1 MGIIYLD
8 CAATTRPCKE
18 ATEAF
23 NSAPWLN
30 PSATLYDSSSKIAI
44 ETARKDVASQL
55 GCSTDQI
62 FFTSGSTEAANWVI
76 SSAVNAGDH
85 IITDLLEHPCVY
97 ESAFHAQS
105 RGVYVHFIKNEGC
118 RLDLGSLDYLLK
130 YCTARGRKVLVA
142 IMSANNELGSEFR
155 PSLIAEIV
163 SYYENASF
171 FCDMTQLQQPLD
183 GIDFACMSAHKFG
196 GYKGTGV
203 CFARQPEELV
213 PLLYGGHQEANHRA
227 GTENVGGICAMAAAM
242 KARTPLGYELRDYIE
257 ELARQSGMTVNGG
270 DHVVPNIVSLTLPD
284 CKAQDMVVAL
294 AMDGIYIS
302 AGSAC
307 NTGTAE
313 PSRVLLN
320 AGLTADEALRAVR
333 ISFDRNNTE
342 AEIDEL
348 FERMNYYRKVLG
360 K

>member
-1 MGIIYLD
+1 MDMIYLD

-18 ATEAF
+18 AAEAF

-30 PSATLYDSSSKIAI
+30 PSATLYDSSAKIAI

-55 GCSTDQI
+55 GCSPDQI

-105 RGVYVHFIKNEGC
+105 RGVYAHFIKNDGFE
-118 RLDLGSLDYLLK
+118 LNLTSLLVLLN
-130 YCTARGRKVLVA
+130 YCSSSGGRTLVA
-142 IMSANNELGSEFR
+142 IMSANNELGTAYPVSE
-155 PSLIAEIV
+155 IAEAV
-163 SYYENASF
+163 HEYPNASY
-171 FCDMTQLQQPLD
+171 FCDMTQLQQPLN

-203 CFARQPEELV
+203 CFARRPEELV

-242 KARTPLGYELRDYIE
+242 KARTPLGYGLRDHIE
-257 ELARQSGMTVNGG
+257 ELAAQSGMTVNGG

-307 NTGTAE
+307 NTETEE
-313 PSRVLLN
+313 PSRVLLS
-320 AGLTADEALRAVR
+320 AGLTADEALRTVR

-348 FERMNYYRKVLG
+348 FERMNYYRKIL
-360 K
+360 

>member
-1 MGIIYLD
+1 MDMIYLD

-18 ATEAF
+18 AAEAF

-30 PSATLYDSSSKIAI
+30 PSATLYDSSAKIAI
-44 ETARKDVASQL
+44 ESARADIASEL
-55 GCSTDQI
+55 GCSMDQI
-62 FFTSGSTEAANWVI
+62 FLTSGSTEAANWII
-76 SSAVNAGDH
+76 SSAVHAGDH
-85 IITDLLEHPCVY
+85 IITDLLEHQCVY

-105 RGVYVHFIKNEGC
+105 RGVYVHFIKSEGC
-118 RLDLGSLDYLLK
+118 RLDLGSLDDLLK
-130 YCTARGRKVLVA
+130 YCTARGRKTLVA
-142 IMSANNELGSEFR
+142 IMSANNELGSVFNAQ
-155 PSLIAEIV
+155 LIAELV
-163 SYYENASF
+163 RRYKSASF

-203 CFARQPEELV
+203 CFARRPEELV
-213 PLLYGGHQEANHRA
+213 PLLYGGHQESNHRA

-242 KARTPLGYELRDYIE
+242 KARMPLGYGLRDHIE
-257 ELARQSGMTVNGG
+257 ELAAQSEMTVNGG
-270 DHVVPNIVSLTLPD
+270 DYVVPNIVSLTLPD

-320 AGLTADEALRAVR
+320 AGFTADEALRTVR

-348 FERMNYYRKVLG
+348 FERMNYYRRVL
-360 K
+360 

>member
-1 MGIIYLD
+1 MDMIYLD

-30 PSATLYDSSSKIAI
+30 PSATLYDSSAKLAI

-55 GCSTDQI
+55 GCSPDQI

-76 SSAVNAGDH
+76 NSTVHAGDH

-105 RGVYVHFIKNEGC
+105 RGVNVHFIKNDGFE
-118 RLDLGSLDYLLK
+118 LNLTSLLVLLN
-130 YCTARGRKVLVA
+130 YCSSSGGRTLVA
-142 IMSANNELGSEFR
+142 IMSANNELGTAYPVSE
-155 PSLIAEIV
+155 IAEV
-163 SYYENASF
+163 VHEYPNASF
-171 FCDMTQLQQPLD
+171 FCDMTQLQRPLD
-183 GIDFACMSAHKFG
+183 GVDFACMSAHKFG

-203 CFARQPEELV
+203 CFARRTEELV

-242 KARTPLGYELRDYIE
+242 KARTPLGYGLRDHIE
-257 ELARQSGMTVNGG
+257 ELATQSGMIVNGG

-307 NTGTAE
+307 NTETAE
-313 PSRVLLN
+313 PSRVLLS
-320 AGLTADEALRAVR
+320 AGLTADEAVRTVR

-348 FERMNYYRKVLG
+348 FERMNYYRKIL
-360 K
+360 

>member
-1 MGIIYLD
+1 MDMIYLD

-30 PSATLYDSSSKIAI
+30 PSATLYDSSAKRAI
-44 ETARKDVASQL
+44 EDARADIASQL
-55 GCSTDQI
+55 GCSSDQI
-62 FFTSGSTEAANWVI
+62 FFTSGSTEAANWII
-76 SSAVNAGDH
+76 SSAVHAGDH

-97 ESAFHAQS
+97 ESALHAES
-105 RGVYVHFIKNEGC
+105 RGVNVHFVKTVGC
-118 RLDLGSLDYLLK
+118 HIDLDSLVDLLD
-130 YCTARGRKVLVA
+130 YCTARGRKTLVA
-142 IMSANNELGSEFR
+142 IMSANNELGSESNVPR
-155 PSLIAEIV
+155 VAKIV
-163 SYYENASF
+163 GYYENTSY

-203 CFARQPEELV
+203 CFARRPEELA

-242 KARTPLGYELRDYIE
+242 KARTPLGYGLRDHIE
-257 ELARQSGMTVNGG
+257 ELAAQSGMAVNGG

-320 AGLTADEALRAVR
+320 AGLTADEALRTVR

-348 FERMNYYRKVLG
+348 FERMNYYRNVL
-360 K
+360 

>member
-1 MGIIYLD
+1 MDMIYLD
-8 CAATTRPCKE
+8 CAATTLPCKE
-18 ATEAF
+18 AVEAF

-30 PSATLYDSSSKIAI
+30 PSATLYDSSAKLAI
-44 ETARKDVASQL
+44 ETARKTVASEF
-55 GCSTDQI
+55 GCEPDQI

-97 ESAFHAQS
+97 ESVLQAES
-105 RGVYVHFIKNEGC
+105 RGVYVHFIKNDGC

-130 YCTARGRKVLVA
+130 YCTARGRKALVA

-163 SYYENASF
+163 GYYENASY

-183 GIDFACMSAHKFG
+183 GVDFACMSAHKFG

-203 CFARQPEELV
+203 CFARRPEELV

-242 KARTPLGYELRDYIE
+242 KARTPLGYELREHIE
-257 ELARQSGMTVNGG
+257 WFAAQSGMTVNGG
-270 DHVVPNIVSLTLPD
+270 DYVVPNIVSLTLPD

-307 NTGTAE
+307 NTETAE
-313 PSRVLLN
+313 PSRVLLS
-320 AGLTADEALRAVR
+320 AGLTADEALRTVR

-348 FERMNYYRKVLG
+348 FERMNYYRRVL
-360 K
+360 

>member
-1 MGIIYLD
+1 MDMIYLD

-55 GCSTDQI
+55 GCSPDQI

-76 SSAVNAGDH
+76 NSTVHAGDH

-97 ESAFHAQS
+97 ESALWAES
-105 RGVYVHFIKNEGC
+105 RGVNVHFVKNEGC
-118 RLDLGSLDYLLK
+118 LPGLDSLVDLLD
-130 YCTARGRKVLVA
+130 YCTARGCKALVA
-142 IMSANNELGSEFR
+142 IMSANNELGTEFNASR
-155 PSLIAEIV
+155 IAEIV
-163 SYYENASF
+163 GYYENASY
-171 FCDMTQLQQPLD
+171 FCDMTQQQRPLD

-203 CFARQPEELV
+203 CFARRPEELV

-242 KARTPLGYELRDYIE
+242 KSRTPLGYGLRDHIE
-257 ELARQSGMTVNGG
+257 ELAERSGMTVNGG

-313 PSRVLLN
+313 PSRVLLS
-320 AGLTADEALRAVR
+320 AGLTADEALRTVR

-348 FERMNYYRKVLG
+348 FERMNYYRKVL
-360 K
+360 

>member
-1 MGIIYLD
+1 MDMIYLD

-30 PSATLYDSSSKIAI
+30 PSATLYDSSAKIAI

-97 ESAFHAQS
+97 ESALRAES
-105 RGVYVHFIKNEGC
+105 RGVNVHFVKTVGC
-118 RLDLGSLDYLLK
+118 HIDLNSLADLLE
-130 YCTARGRKVLVA
+130 YCTARGRKTLVA
-142 IMSANNELGSEFR
+142 IMSANNELGSKFNA
-155 PSLIAEIV
+155 PLIAELV
-163 SYYENASF
+163 WRYENTSY

-203 CFARQPEELV
+203 CFARRPEELV
-213 PLLYGGHQEANHRA
+213 PLIYGGHQEANHRA

-242 KARTPLGYELRDYIE
+242 KARKPLGYGLRDHIE
-257 ELARQSGMTVNGG
+257 ELAVQSGMTVNGG

-307 NTGTAE
+307 NTETAE
-313 PSRVLLN
+313 PSRVLLS
-320 AGLTADEALRAVR
+320 AGLTADEALRTVR
-333 ISFDRNNTE
+333 ISFDHNNTSE
-342 AEIDEL
+342 EIDEL
-348 FERMNYYRKVLG
+348 FERMNYYRRGL
-360 K
+360 

>member
-1 MGIIYLD
+1 MDMIYLD

-18 ATEAF
+18 AADAF

-55 GCSTDQI
+55 GCSPDQI

-76 SSAVNAGDH
+76 NSAVNAGDH
-85 IITDLLEHPCVY
+85 IITDSLEHPCVY
-97 ESAFHAQS
+97 ESALRAES
-105 RGVYVHFIKNEGC
+105 RGVNVHFVKNEGC
-118 RLDLGSLDYLLK
+118 LPSLDSLVDLLD
-130 YCTARGRKVLVA
+130 YCTARGRKTLVA
-142 IMSANNELGSEFR
+142 IMSANNELGSESNVPR
-155 PSLIAEIV
+155 VAKIV
-163 SYYENASF
+163 SFYENASY

-183 GIDFACMSAHKFG
+183 EIDFACMSAHKFG

-242 KARTPLGYELRDYIE
+242 KARKPLGHELREHIE
-257 ELARQSGMTVNGG
+257 WLAAQSGMTVNGG

-307 NTGTAE
+307 NTETAE
-313 PSRVLLN
+313 PSRVLLS
-320 AGLTADEALRAVR
+320 AGLTADEALRTVR
-333 ISFDRNNTE
+333 ISFDRNNTIE
-342 AEIDEL
+342 EIDEL
-348 FERMNYYRKVLG
+348 FERMNYYRKVL
-360 K
+360 